1 MDLQLVHDFIEQS
14 NSSNSNNDK
23 LEVLKTYTQYE
34 IVRQTLYYTYN
45 TFKQYGV
52 TSQNCKKNSHL
63 VKYGY
68 TNLFKLLDDLNDRY
82 LTGHEAISYVNGF
95 VDANKVYEDIIW
107 NVIDRNLKTRSTTSM
122 INKVYPGLI
131 PTFDVA
137 LANAYNDKTAK
148 KIRWSDG
155 WYVSRKLDG
164 VRCLAMIDGNGAVKF
179 FSRSGK
185 EFTTLGNL
193 ETSIRKLELKN
204 TVLDGEVCIV
214 DENGNEDFQGI
225 IKEIKRKDHTI
236 QNPYYYMFDQLT
248 MEEFTSKTSTRTFK
262 QRLDGLTVK
271 LNDIDSQYFSV
282 LPQYRSDD
290 TVFAEMIKQSKDGGW
305 EGLMLRKDA
314 PYQGKRSSDILKVKS
329 FHDAEYIVV
338 DVENSINRVI
348 VEGREVEEEMLKNV
362 VIEHKGH
369 RVQVGSGFSL
379 EQKRHY
385 YKHPE
390 EILGKQITVQ
400 YFEESRDQ
408 SGGYSL
414 RFPVVKAIYTE
425 RRDF

>member
-34 IVRQTLYYTYN
+34 IVRKTLHYTYN

-52 TSQNCKKNSHL
+52 TSKNCKKNSDLISPYHQFED
-63 VKYGY
+63 
-68 TNLFKLLDDLNDRY
+68 LFTLLDYLNDRII
-82 LTGHEAISYVNGF
+82 TGHDAIKAVNRYVSDNPMY
-95 VDANKVYEDIIW
+95 ADIIW
-107 NVIDRNLKTRSTTSM
+107 NIIDRNLKTRSTTSM
-122 INKVYPGLI
+122 INKVVPGLI

-164 VRCLAMIDGNGAVKF
+164 VRCLAMIDEMGEVKF

-193 ETSIRKLELKN
+193 ETAIRKLGLKN
-204 TVLDGEVCIV
+204 AVLDGEVCIV

-248 MEEFTSKTSTRTFK
+248 MEEFIDKTSTRTFK
-262 QRLDGLTVK
+262 QRLDSLTVK
-271 LNDIDSQYFSV
+271 LNDVDSQYFSV
-282 LPQYRSDD
+282 LPQFRGDD
-290 TVFAEMIKQSKDGGW
+290 NVFEDMIKQSKDGGW

-314 PYQGKRSSDILKVKS
+314 PYQS
-329 FHDAEYIVV
+329 
-338 DVENSINRVI
+338 
-348 VEGREVEEEMLKNV
+348 
-362 VIEHKGH
+362 
-369 RVQVGSGFSL
+369 
-379 EQKRHY
+379 
-385 YKHPE
+385 
-390 EILGKQITVQ
+390 
-400 YFEESRDQ
+400 
-408 SGGYSL
+408 
-414 RFPVVKAIYTE
+414 
-425 RRDF
+425 